1 MTHLEHP
8 DTRKHMTS
16 GGNAHLLYSTVEM
29 QGWRKTMEDTH
40 AAVLPLDEGVE
51 NSNAFFAVYDGHGG
65 DSVAKFASVNVH
77 KRLVAED
84 AYREKRYE
92 EALKMAFL
100 GTDQDFL
107 ATIDAAHT
115 KSSLGSTAVATLF
128 TGNEKIYVANVGD
141 SRSFISVKGRVK
153 PLSFDHTPSTEIE
166 KARIIK
172 AGYIVESD
180 WVCTTDAKLS
190 VSRALGD
197 FGFKQ
202 GPSLI
207 PEEQAV
213 TADPD
218 VTIHNITE
226 EDEFLVLVCDG
237 IWECLVPE
245 YVVGFVRHQ
254 VSQGKEL
261 CEIGEMI
268 CNHCLAPDM
277 DCAPPCND
285 LSCSHSPCGVGR
297 GCDNMT
303 LLIVAILNGRTKEE
317 WYSWI
322 TDRVQRN
329 YGYWT
334 PSSLPW
340 LYDDSRLMNFKFREA
355 RAKRERELADCMSA
369 ERDKFGSRLPGAG
382 SAIRESAQAE
392 GGDVRE

>member
-1 MTHLEHP
+1 L
-8 DTRKHMTS
+8 
-16 GGNAHLLYSTVEM
+16 
-29 QGWRKTMEDTH
+29 
-40 AAVLPLDEGVE
+40 
-51 NSNAFFAVYDGHGG
+51 AF
-65 DSVAKFASVNVH
+65 
-77 KRLVAED
+77 
-84 AYREKRYE
+84 
-92 EALKMAFL
+92 
-100 GTDQDFL
+100 
-107 ATIDAAHT
+107 
-115 KSSLGSTAVATLF
+115 SLHQ
-128 TGNEKIYVANVGD
+128 ANVGD
-141 SRSFISVKGRVK
+141 SRSFISVKGGVK
-153 PLSFDHTPSTEIE
+153 PLSFDHTPSTESSSDSVWSFKFKASDNNVIAVE
-166 KARIIK
+166 KARITK

-237 IWECLVPE
+237 IYAHLMYQFFVPHFLYEGIWECLVPE
-245 YVVGFVRHQ
+245 YVVGFVRRQ
-254 VSQGKEL
+254 VSQGKEF

-277 DCAPPCND
+277 DCAPPCSD
-285 LSCSHSPCGVGR
+285 LSCSHSPCGVGH

-369 ERDKFGSRLPGAG
+369 ERDKIGSMLPGAG